1 MMPSATRTG
10 PWSVAGRVAA
20 AVAAALVTVA
30 CMVGPDYHRPEAVA
44 SMPEAYAGAVQEWK
58 TAMPR
63 ADLPKGPW
71 WEVFGDPELNRL
83 ETEAASANQDIRA
96 AAARFAQAR
105 ASADVA
111 RSGLFPRIGAAFLG
125 LRQHDSENRPL
136 NSTGEAAG
144 QGFTY
149 DNFVLPFDAS
159 YEVDLWGRV
168 RRQLESARASEQAGA
183 DDLEGVKLSVAAEVA
198 GDYFALRALDAEL
211 SALQESIE
219 AYRSSLKLTQNRRA
233 AGLSSDLDIAQAET
247 VLNSAAAQLPALERT
262 RLQFEHALAVLDGKP
277 ASLFYLEAA
286 PLEVTPAAI
295 APGVPSTLLERRPDI
310 SAAERRMASA
320 NAAIGVAK
328 SAFFPVLRLSG
339 VAGFQSIESGTLL
352 SVPSQFWAVGPSL
365 VLPLFQGGQRRA
377 GVRSA
382 EARYEETVAT
392 YRQTVLKAFAE
403 VEDNLAAQRLL
414 DEQYERE
421 KAAYL
426 SARWQLELAQNRYR
440 GGLVSYLQVTAAQS
454 AALEHERTVAR
465 LRGQRFVAAVALIK
479 SLGGGSEEEVQRP
492 ASFSP
497 ALPVSAPA
505 SETSGAQ

>member
-1 MMPSATRTG
+1 MRSAASRGAT
-10 PWSVAGRVAA
+10 WSFVGRGA
-20 AVAAALVTVA
+20 AVLAALVAVA
-30 CMVGPDYHRPEAVA
+30 CSVGPDYHRPEAAA
-44 SMPEAYAGAVQEWK
+44 SMPEAYAGAGQEWK
-58 TAMPR
+58 MATPR

-71 WEVFGDPELNRL
+71 WEVFNDSELNRL

-144 QGFTY
+144 KGFTY

-168 RRQLESARASEQAGA
+168 RRQLESARASEEAGA
-183 DDLEGVKLSVAAEVA
+183 ADLEGVKLSIAAEVA
-198 GDYFALRALDAEL
+198 GDTFALHALDAEIK
-211 SALQESIE
+211 ALQASIE
-219 AYRSSLKLTQNRRA
+219 AYRKSLELTQNRRS
-233 AGLSSDLDIAQAET
+233 AGLSSDLDLSQAET
-247 VLNSAAAQLPALERT
+247 VLNSAAAQLPALKRT
-262 RLQFEHALAVLDGKP
+262 RLQFEHALAVLMGQP
-277 ASLFYLEAA
+277 ASLFHLAEA
-286 PLEVTPAAI
+286 PFEVVPASI
-295 APGVPSTLLERRPDI
+295 ASGVPSTLLERRPDI

-352 SVPSQFWAVGPSL
+352 SAPSQLWAVGSSL
-365 VLPLFQGGQRRA
+365 VLPIFQGGQRRA

-414 DEQYERE
+414 AEQFELE
-421 KAAYL
+421 EAALL
-426 SARWQLELAQNRYR
+426 SAARQLELAQNRYR
-440 GGLVSYLQVTAAQS
+440 AGLVSYLQVTSAQS
-454 AALEHERTVAR
+454 AALEHERAVAR

-479 SLGGGSEEEVQRP
+479 SLGGTLESDP
-492 ASFSP
+492 
-497 ALPVSAPA
+497 
-505 SETSGAQ
+505 